1 MATLKTRL
9 DARLLA
15 LESATQPR
23 SPYAVP
29 LMPGCTR
36 LPLLVLRGP
45 DELAELA
52 HARARGFV
60 AELETPENN
69 ARFLG

>member
-1 MATLKTRL
+1 MATLN
-9 DARLLA
+9 ARLLV
-15 LESATQPR
+15 LEAATQAGN
-23 SPYAVP
+23 PYTMP
-29 LMPGCTR
+29 LMPSYKR

-45 DELAELA
+45 DELAELD

-60 AELETPENN
+60 AELDTPENN

>member
-1 MATLKTRL
+1 MKTL

-15 LESATQPR
+15 LETATQPG

-29 LMPGCTR
+29 LRPECER

-45 DELAELA
+45 NEQAELEQ
-52 HARARGFV
+52 ARARGFV
-60 AELETPENN
+60 AELDTPENN